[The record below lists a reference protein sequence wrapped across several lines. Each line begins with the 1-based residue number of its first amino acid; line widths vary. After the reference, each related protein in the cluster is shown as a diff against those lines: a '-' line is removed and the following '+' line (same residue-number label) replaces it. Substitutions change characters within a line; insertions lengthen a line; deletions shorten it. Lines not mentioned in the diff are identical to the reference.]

1 MYHPPSVSIF
11 DVELEVNSKRTDAG
25 ERKPG
30 GSGPAHTR
38 ERQRDDLEATLV
50 HCPLR
55 ERRAAWVGVAR
66 LILLLVCG
74 ELFGCVLCC
83 VLSW

>member
-1 MYHPPSVSIF
+1 MYHPPSLSIF

-38 ERQRDDLEATLV
+38 ERQRDDLGATLV
-50 HCPLR
+50 HCPWR
-55 ERRAAWVGVAR
+55 ERKAAWVGVAR